1 MAEHA
6 RSTVE
11 TVVDDLSDNYKD
23 SGGYRPVFNDTVR
36 TVIYVGFSGRV
47 HRRFGFHDVR

>member
-11 TVVDDLSDNYKD
+11 TVVDDLSDDYKD

-36 TVIYVGFSGRV
+36 TVIYVPLWPRPSSAWV
-47 HRRFGFHDVR
+47 S

>member
-11 TVVDDLSDNYKD
+11 TVVDDLSDDYKD

-36 TVIYVGFSGRV
+36 TVIYVASLAASIVGLGYS
-47 HRRFGFHDVR
+47 